1 MEIPL
6 LPIYC
11 LKASRPLNHHVSF
24 RGLVSSL
31 TSRVLH
37 TIKTKTVRLDH
48 NIHAASQLNIMTSS
62 KPRVI
67 TFLAILATPVSQEL
81 VADGSNIVMIITM
94 LAVGTEDAEDL
105 EDVNLGNGEG
115 QEICIRSRL
124 A

>member
-24 RGLVSSL
+24 RGIVSSS

-48 NIHAASQLNIMTSS
+48 NIHAASQPNIMTSS

-67 TFLAILATPVSQEL
+67 TLLAILATLVSQEL
-81 VADGSNIVMIITM
+81 VADGSDIMMAITV
-94 LAVGTEDAEDL
+94 LAVGAESAKDL
-105 EDVNLGNGEG
+105 SL
-115 QEICIRSRL
+115 
-124 A
+124 